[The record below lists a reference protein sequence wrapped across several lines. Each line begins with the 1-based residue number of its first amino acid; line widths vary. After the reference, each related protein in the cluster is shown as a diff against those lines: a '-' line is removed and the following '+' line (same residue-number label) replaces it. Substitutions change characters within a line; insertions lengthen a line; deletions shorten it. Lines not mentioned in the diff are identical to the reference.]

1 MSAAENHV
9 FLGLLKTLAVLY
21 VEDEDSVRDELA
33 RYLGRRFGRVETA
46 VNGRDGLDKFI
57 RGHYDIVV
65 TDVRM
70 PAMDGLE
77 MARRIKEIAEDVPVI
92 VVTAYNETDY
102 FMRAIEIGVDRYVKK
117 PVDPQELIEAIYK
130 STRVHF
136 QQQELERERE
146 RVLDLLQQTVA
157 ALARAIE
164 KRDPYTDG
172 HQKRVAQL
180 AVAIGEEMGIGKDI
194 VGAIRLAAMI
204 HDIGKIHVP
213 AEILSRP
220 GKLTRTEFELIK
232 QHPVAGFEIVGD
244 IEFPWA
250 IAQIILQHHERI
262 DGSGYPNGLKGDDI
276 LIEARVIGVADVV
289 DAMASHRPYRV
300 ALGIDAALA
309 EIQSNSGK
317 LFEPAIVEACVR
329 VIEKAGRDFW
339 KDKD

>member
-1 MSAAENHV
+1 MSAAEGSE
-9 FLGLLKTLAVLY
+9 FLGLLKTLSVLY
-21 VEDEDSVRDELA
+21 VEDEDSVREELA
-33 RYLGRRFGRVETA
+33 RFLRRRFATVETA
-46 VNGRDGLDKFI
+46 VNGQEGFDKFS

-70 PAMDGLE
+70 PSMDGLE
-77 MARRIKEIAEDVPVI
+77 MARRIKAIAEDVPVI

-164 KRDPYTDG
+164 QRDPYTDG

-180 AVAIGEEMGIGKDI
+180 AVATAEEMGMSKDA
-194 VGAIRLAAMI
+194 VNAIRLAAMV
-204 HDIGKIHVP
+204 HDIGKIHIP
-213 AEILSRP
+213 AELLSRP
-220 GKLTRTEFELIK
+220 GKLTHTEFELIK
-232 QHPVAGFEIVGD
+232 QHPQAGFEIVGD
-244 IEFPWA
+244 IDFPWP
-250 IAQIILQHHERI
+250 IGEIILQHHERM

-276 LIEARVIGVADVV
+276 LLEARVVGVADVV

-300 ALGIDAALA
+300 ALGIEAALS
-309 EIQSNSGK
+309 EIQSNAGK
-317 LFEPAIVEACVR
+317 LFDPAIVDACVR
-329 VIEKAGRDFW
+329 VIEKANRDFW
-339 KDKD
+339 KG